1 MKLTTEQIMEVQN
14 ALGATRVAHYDILI
28 EITDHVASVLEKQE
42 GDFKENLTRY
52 IQDNKAELQTMNRK
66 FKRIGAAKG
75 MRLLFTNLFSW
86 RILLVFAGIISLGKV
101 IQLVA
106 APNDMGIFMFLIF
119 TVCSCIGYYP
129 GIKSIILK
137 VQNFS
142 FSLGIGLLPALLLYP
157 NIFMQKCTTYPDL
170 LIVYY
175 AFMGTFMINI
185 NFTTRALY
193 HKYKL
198 MYYA

>member
-1 MKLTTEQIMEVQN
+1 MKLTTEQIQEVQK
-14 ALGATRVAHYDILI
+14 ALSATRVVHYDILI

-52 IQDNKAELQTMNRK
+52 IQDNKAGLQTLNQK

-86 RILLVFAGIISLGKV
+86 RMLLIFVGIISLGKF
-101 IQLVA
+101 IQQFA
-106 APNDMGIFMFLIF
+106 APYDMGIFMFLIF
-119 TVCSCIGYYP
+119 TMCSCVGCYP

-137 VQNFS
+137 KQIFS
-142 FSLGIGLLPALLLYP
+142 FDTGVAMLPALLFYP
-157 NIFMQKCTTYPDL
+157 SIPMLSRISNPDL

-175 AFMGTFMINI
+175 AAVAAFMINI

-193 HKYKL
+193 HKYKH

>member
-1 MKLTTEQIMEVQN
+1 MKLTTEQIKEVQN
-14 ALGATRVAHYDILI
+14 ALVATRVVHYDILV

-52 IQDNKAELQTMNRK
+52 IQDNKAGLQMLNGK

-86 RILLVFAGIISLGKV
+86 KILLIFIGIISLGKV
-101 IQLVA
+101 IQLFA
-106 APNDMGIFMFLIF
+106 DQEDMGIFMFLIF

-142 FSLGIGLLPALLLYP
+142 FSLGIGILPALLLYP

-193 HKYKL
+193 HKYKR

>member
-1 MKLTTEQIMEVQN
+1 MKLTTEQIQEVQN
-14 ALGATRVAHYDILI
+14 ALGATRVVHYDILI
-28 EITDHVASVLEKQE
+28 EITDHVASVLEMQE

-52 IQDNKAELQTMNRK
+52 MQDNKAELQTLNRK
-66 FKRIGAAKG
+66 FKRMGAARG

-86 RILLVFAGIISLGKV
+86 RILLIFVGIISLGKV
-101 IQLVA
+101 IQQFT
-106 APNDMGIFMFLIF
+106 APYDMGIFMFLIF

-142 FSLGIGLLPALLLYP
+142 FSLGIGILPALLLYP
-157 NIFMQKCTTYPDL
+157 SIPMLSRIPNPDL
-170 LIVYY
+170 VIVYY
-175 AFMGTFMINI
+175 AAVAAFMINI

-193 HKYKL
+193 HKYKR

>member
-1 MKLTTEQIMEVQN
+1 MELTTEQIQEVQN
-14 ALGATRVAHYDILI
+14 ALVATRVVHYDILI

-52 IQDNKAELQTMNRK
+52 IQDNKAELQTLNRK

-86 RILLVFAGIISLGKV
+86 KILLIFIGIISLGKV
-101 IQLVA
+101 IKQFA

-119 TVCSCIGYYP
+119 TVCSCIGCYP
-129 GIKSIILK
+129 GIKSIVLK
-137 VQNFS
+137 KEIFS
-142 FSLGIGLLPALLLYP
+142 FSLGIGILPALLFYP
-157 NIFMQKCTTYPDL
+157 SIPMLSRIPNPDF

-175 AFMGTFMINI
+175 AAVAAFMINI

-193 HKYKL
+193 HKYTRI
-198 MYYA
+198 YYA